1 MRRQKDIYMNYTF
14 NTRRILSY
22 TRRAV
27 EDYNMIED
35 GDRIA
40 VGLSGGKDSLAL
52 VCAMA
57 NLKKFYP
64 KRFDLEVITMDP
76 GFYKAGYGDEAETKK
91 SFEALAELCRQ
102 LEVNF
107 TLFETDIAKII
118 FDIRKEKNPC
128 SLCARMRRGALHTH
142 AKELGCN
149 KIALGHHF
157 DDAVETFIMNLFNEG
172 RIGCFS
178 PVTYLDRMDITL
190 LRPLVYTPEKDIK
203 YFINHSDLPVLHSPC
218 PADKTSDRENVKQL
232 LRELDRENK
241 GIKYRI
247 FGAMQRA
254 GIDGYKEGGECSISK
269 DNRENPE

>member
-1 MRRQKDIYMNYTF
+1 MEYTF

-27 EDYNMIED
+27 EDYDMISD
-35 GDRIA
+35 GDKIA

-52 VCAMA
+52 VCAVA
-57 NLKKFYP
+57 ALKKFYP
-64 KRFDLEVITMDP
+64 KKFELEVITMDP
-76 GFYKAGYGDEAETKK
+76 GFYKAGFGEEETAKK
-91 SFEALAELCRQ
+91 DFEKLRELCNQ
-102 LEVNF
+102 LQVNF

-157 DDAVETFIMNLFNEG
+157 DDAVETFMMNLFNEG

-178 PVTYLDRMDITL
+178 PVTYLDRTDITL
-190 LRPLVYTPEKDIK
+190 IRPLVYTPEKDIR
-203 YFINHSDLPVLHSPC
+203 YFINHSDLPVVHSCC
-218 PADKTSDRENVKQL
+218 PQDKNSDRERVKQL
-232 LRELDRENK
+232 LNSLDKENK

-254 GIDGYKEGGECSISK
+254 EVDGFKLMDTGALKEI
-269 DNRENPE
+269 

>member
-1 MRRQKDIYMNYTF
+1 MEYTF

-27 EDYNMIED
+27 DDYEMISD
-35 GDRIA
+35 GDKIA

-57 NLKKFYP
+57 NLKLFYQKKFE
-64 KRFDLEVITMDP
+64 LEVITMDP
-76 GFYKAGYGDEAETKK
+76 GFYKAGYGTKE
-91 SFEALAELCRQ
+91 EALESFDKLRELCRQ
-102 LEVNF
+102 LDLNF
-107 TLFETDIAKII
+107 TLFDTDIAKII
-118 FDIRKEKNPC
+118 FDVRKEKNPC

-157 DDAVETFIMNLFNEG
+157 DDAVETFMMNLFNEG

-178 PVTYLDRMDITL
+178 PVTYLDRTDITL
-190 LRPLVYTPEKDIK
+190 IRPLVYTPEKDIR
-203 YFINHSDLPVLHSPC
+203 YFVNHSDLPVIHSPC
-218 PADKTSDRENVKQL
+218 PQDKNSDRENIKQL
-232 LRELDRENK
+232 LAKLDKENK

-247 FGAMQRA
+247 FGAMQRKE
-254 GIDGYKEGGECSISK
+254 IDGFKLVDSGILKE
-269 DNRENPE
+269 D

>member
-1 MRRQKDIYMNYTF
+1 MEFTF
-14 NTRRILSY
+14 NTRRRLSF

-27 EDYNMIED
+27 DDYNMIQD

-40 VGLSGGKDSLAL
+40 IGLSGGKDSLAL

-57 NLKKFYP
+57 NLRYFYP
-64 KRFDLEVITMDP
+64 KKFDLEVITMDP
-76 GFYKAGYGDEAETKK
+76 GFYKAGFGNEEETKK
-91 SFEALAELCRQ
+91 GFQALSDLCRQ
-102 LEVNF
+102 LNVNF

-157 DDAVETFIMNLFNEG
+157 DDAVETFMMNLFNEG

-178 PVTYLDRMDITL
+178 PVTYLDRTDITL

-218 PADKTSDRENVKQL
+218 PADKTSDRENIKQL
-232 LRELDRENK
+232 LYTLDKENK

-254 GIDGYKEGGECSISK
+254 GIDGYKEGAEYKIAKDIREIS
-269 DNRENPE
+269 E

>member
-1 MRRQKDIYMNYTF
+1 MEFTF
-14 NTRRILSY
+14 NTRRLLSF

-27 EDYNMIED
+27 DDYNMIQD
-35 GDRIA
+35 GDKIA
-40 VGLSGGKDSLAL
+40 VGLSGGKDSIAL

-57 NLKKFYP
+57 NLRYFYP
-64 KRFDLEVITMDP
+64 KKFDLEVITMDP
-76 GFYKAGYGDEAETKK
+76 GFYKAGFGDQDETKAGFQK
-91 SFEALAELCRQ
+91 LSDLCRQ
-102 LEVNF
+102 LNVNF

-157 DDAVETFIMNLFNEG
+157 DDAVETFMMNLFNEG

-178 PVTYLDRMDITL
+178 PVTYLDRTDITL

-218 PADKTSDRENVKQL
+218 PADKTSDRENIKQL
-232 LRELDRENK
+232 LYTLDKENK

-254 GIDGYKEGGECSISK
+254 GIDGYREGAEYKIAKDIREIS
-269 DNRENPE
+269 E

>member
-1 MRRQKDIYMNYTF
+1 MEF
-14 NTRRILSY
+14 NKIRHILSC

-27 EDYNMIED
+27 EKYNMIEE

-52 VCAMA
+52 FCALK
-57 NLKKFYP
+57 NLQMFYP
-64 KRFDLEVITMDP
+64 KKFELEVITMDP
-76 GFYKAGYGDEAETKK
+76 GFYKAGFGDEEETKK
-91 SFEALAELCRQ
+91 SFSLLEDLCRQ
-102 LEVNF
+102 LDVNF

-142 AKELGCN
+142 AKELSCN

-178 PVTYLDRMDITL
+178 PKTYLDRMDITL
-190 LRPLVYTPEKDIK
+190 IRPLVYAPEKDIK
-203 YFINHSDLPVLHSPC
+203 YFINHSNLPILQSSC
-218 PADKTSDRENVKQL
+218 PADKASDRENIKQL
-232 LRELDRENK
+232 LNSLDRENK

-247 FGAMQRA
+247 FGAMQRS
-254 GIDGYKEGGECSISK
+254 GIDGFKEGGEYKTPKDFEEIS
-269 DNRENPE
+269 E